1 MATERSTGRGLR
13 LLTGRKRFAAIVV
26 ASVAIDW
33 GSDRMKRRLGDRR
46 VRPRFEIVG
55 DLWGTLDTV
64 VGMPLLNVGVGG
76 ALVQSAVPLT
86 PQSVHHVAVSCDGQ
100 QTPTSVQVRHVR
112 PVAGTDGRDFYL
124 IGLEFLTMPA
134 ALVTQI
140 QTWMN
145 GNGQHVAEGV

>member
-1 MATERSTGRGLR
+1 MQ
-13 LLTGRKRFAAIVV
+13 
-26 ASVAIDW
+26 
-33 GSDRMKRRLGDRR
+33 RRLGDRR

-76 ALVQSAVPLT
+76 VLVHSPVPLT

-112 PVAGTDGRDFYL
+112 PVTGTDGRDFYL
-124 IGLEFLTMPA
+124 IGLEFLTMPTG
-134 ALVTQI
+134 LVAQI
-140 QTWMN
+140 QAWMS
-145 GNGQHVAEGV
+145 GNGHQHLAGSL

>member
-1 MATERSTGRGLR
+1 
-13 LLTGRKRFAAIVV
+13 
-26 ASVAIDW
+26 
-33 GSDRMKRRLGDRR
+33 MKRRLGDRR

-64 VGMPLLNVGVGG
+64 LGMPLLNVGVSG
-76 ALVQSAVPLT
+76 ALVRSPVPLT
-86 PQSVHHVAVSCDGQ
+86 PQSVHHVAVNCDGQ

-124 IGLEFLTMPA
+124 IGLEFLSMPA

-140 QTWMN
+140 QMWMN
-145 GNGQHVAEGV
+145 GNGQHVVEGV